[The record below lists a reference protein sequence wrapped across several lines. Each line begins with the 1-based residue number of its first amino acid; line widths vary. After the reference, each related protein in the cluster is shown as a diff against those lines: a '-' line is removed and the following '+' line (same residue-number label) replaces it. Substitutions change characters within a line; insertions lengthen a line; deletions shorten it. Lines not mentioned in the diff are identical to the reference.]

1 MVCVV
6 CVCVVCLCG
15 VCVWCVCVFEMCM
28 CVWCVCVRV
37 VCLCNVCGV
46 CAGGRSHDYALSSA
60 HVTRVAPIIGS
71 AIGIGRYWD
80 ISAVSVIG
88 ISIVL
93 LTDYASMTS

>member
-1 MVCVV
+1 MCVV
-6 CVCVVCLCG
+6 CVCV
-15 VCVWCVCVFEMCM
+15 CVCG
-28 CVWCVCVRV
+28 VRV

-71 AIGIGRYWD
+71 AISIGQYWD

-88 ISIVL
+88 ILIVL
-93 LTDYASMTS
+93 LTDYASMAS